1 MMLADLKVIAIKQA
15 FGKSIFQ
22 YHKKQR
28 TRIGRT
34 SDVTILGT
42 FHSV

>member
-1 MMLADLKVIAIKQA
+1 MMLADLKVIAI
-15 FGKSIFQ
+15 GKSIFQ

-42 FHSV
+42 FHSM

>member
-22 YHKKQR
+22 YIKSNER
-28 TRIGRT
+28 GLDERVT
-34 SDVTILGT
+34 SR
-42 FHSV
+42 F